1 MHLGSSAWLFNPTAL
16 HYMWLEQTSVS
27 KIVRMWAE
35 LYLRVLSDPR
45 KKPSTT
51 NFSLA
56 SLSVSLVLPV
66 FIMFLIS
73 VLCSSASIYAHIQC
87 FYTMNGYTQF
97 QTVHPPQE
105 EGGVVELLP
114 AGHYRACRDR
124 PRPKRTSLLNIYTS
138 MCTSGLDCLCAR
150 LFAGDVTHR
159 AQTCV
164 T

>member
-1 MHLGSSAWLFNPTAL
+1 
-16 HYMWLEQTSVS
+16 
-27 KIVRMWAE
+27 MWAE

-56 SLSVSLVLPV
+56 SVSASLSVSLLLPV

-73 VLCSSASIYAHIQC
+73 VLCSSTSIYTRIQC

-97 QTVHPPQE
+97 QTVHPPPE
-105 EGGVVELLP
+105 EGGVVELLR

-138 MCTSGLDCLCAR
+138 MCTSGLPLCSFIRRGCYAPCADVR
-150 LFAGDVTHR
+150 DVTLSR
-159 AQTCV
+159 RRSL
-164 T
+164 

>member
-1 MHLGSSAWLFNPTAL
+1 MHLGSSAWLFNLTAL
-16 HYMWLEQTSVS
+16 HYMWLEHTSVS
-27 KIVRMWAE
+27 KILRMWAE
-35 LYLRVLSDPR
+35 LYPRVLSDPR
-45 KKPSTT
+45 KKPSTA

-56 SLSVSLVLPV
+56 SLLLPV

-73 VLCSSASIYAHIQC
+73 VLCSSTSIYAHIQC

-97 QTVHPPQE
+97 QTVHPPPE

-138 MCTSGLDCLCAR
+138 MCTSGLPPCSFYSPGMLR
-150 LFAGDVTHR
+150 TVRRR
-159 AQTCV
+159 A
-164 T
+164 